1 MWIHRPCFLV
11 VLKVGRICGN
21 SGCLTFKR
29 IIHCSSGSDIIW
41 NNLVPFKQGVIL
53 LLIKITWFSFEKRN
67 HSRVR
72 HCNFYNSLKSHNLN
86 VSHIIFLNC
95 KGTINCLNGPHSSCL
110 VFIKLS
116 SSYIGFSNTSNAS
129 CDCIKTEINRSITI
143 NYSYKG

>member
-1 MWIHRPCFLV
+1 MFCDDKVAFLGEWIELKNKTKVSPITEANHLVWIHRPCFLV

-41 NNLVPFKQGVIL
+41 NNLVPFKKGVIL

-95 KGTINCLNGPHSSCL
+95 KSTINCLNGPHSSCL
-110 VFIKLS
+110 VFVKLS
-116 SSYIGFSNTSNAS
+116 SS
-129 CDCIKTEINRSITI
+129 
-143 NYSYKG
+143 